1 MLEPVLKKNDK
12 LAYILI
18 GVFSVIVLAVVTFL
32 SKFTLDVELPFD
44 KHIFALINALI
55 NSAVAVL
62 LIAGLIA
69 VKQKNYTL
77 HKSIMLTA
85 MVLSLLFLVTYIAHH
100 LLAGEAKFGDANFD
114 GIVDDAE
121 KALLGNTRPF
131 YLVLLGTHIVLAAT
145 SLPFILWTAYR
156 ALTSDFAA
164 HKALSKKVWPIWF
177 YVAVTGPIV
186 YLMIKQYYN

>member
-1 MLEPVLKKNDK
+1 MLAPVLKKNDQ

-32 SKFTLDVELPFD
+32 SKFTLEVELPFD
-44 KHIFALINALI
+44 KHIFALINAVI
-55 NSAVAVL
+55 NSAVAIL

-69 VKQKNYTL
+69 IKQKNYTL

-114 GIVDDAE
+114 GIVDEAE
-121 KALLGNTRPF
+121 KAILGNTRPF
-131 YLVLLGTHIVLAAT
+131 YLILLGTHIVLAAT
-145 SLPFILWTAYR
+145 SLPFILFTAYR

>member
-18 GVFSVIVLAVVTFL
+18 GVFSAVVLVVVTFL
-32 SKFTLDVELPFD
+32 SKFTLEVELPFD
-44 KHIFALINALI
+44 KHIFALINAVI
-55 NSAVAVL
+55 NSTVAVL
-62 LIAGLIA
+62 LVAGLIA
-69 VKQKNYTL
+69 IKQKNYTL
-77 HKSIMLTA
+77 HKSLMMTA

-121 KALLGNTRPF
+121 KVVLGNTRPF
-131 YLVLLGTHIVLAAT
+131 YLILLATHIVLAAT

>member
-18 GVFSVIVLAVVTFL
+18 GVFSVVVFVVVTFL
-32 SKFTLDVELPFD
+32 SKFTLELELPFD
-44 KHIFALINALI
+44 KHIFALINAVI

-69 VKQKNYTL
+69 IKQKNYTL

-121 KALLGNTRPF
+121 KAVLGNTRPF
-131 YLVLLGTHIVLAAT
+131 YLILLGTHIVLAAT

-164 HKALSKKVWPIWF
+164 HKNLAKKVWPIWF

>member
-18 GVFSVIVLAVVTFL
+18 GVFSVVVFVVVTFL

-44 KHIFALINALI
+44 KHIFALINAVI
-55 NSAVAVL
+55 NSAVAIL

-69 VKQKNYTL
+69 IKQKNYTL

-114 GIVDDAE
+114 GVVDDAE
-121 KALLGNTRPF
+121 KAVLGNTRPF
-131 YLVLLGTHIVLAAT
+131 YLILLGTHIVLAAT
-145 SLPFILWTAYR
+145 SLPFILFTAYR